1 MAIPRPTRSTVS
13 AQSNGS
19 RLTTDEIDRLS
30 EMLRALQSKVARL
43 EERRAALL
51 RENRAL
57 RQEVTR
63 HRLVDDL
70 VSETAEGNVD
80 SDESLP
86 PARRLYDQLPDRSSF
101 GQFFQLAEAM
111 GLDTE
116 MARRC
121 LLHLLRTR
129 RLIPSGA
136 SLRKAEPDEGEE
148 APVDAH
154 SDEARELNYD
164 KS

>member
-63 HRLVDDL
+63 HRLM
-70 VSETAEGNVD
+70 SEGQMPPTAAPETD
-80 SDESLP
+80 HDPAEASPESLY
-86 PARRLYDQLPDRSSF
+86 RHLPDRCSF
-101 GQFFQLAEAM
+101 AHLIRTAGKL
-111 GLDTE
+111 GLDADDT
-116 MARRC
+116 RRC
-121 LLHLLRTR
+121 VR
-129 RLIPSGA
+129 RLLEGQRLEQTGA
-136 SLRKAEPDEGEE
+136 YLVKRATPES
-148 APVDAH
+148 
-154 SDEARELNYD
+154 
-164 KS
+164 